1 MRTHVDSD
9 YGRRSGRTI
18 EPARIDPDNH
28 IGQAGR
34 ELVISQINGVYDSDQ
49 WHDACEKCMQP
60 TARVGVMFSAVA
72 VVRMRNRAV
81 TTLIWV
87 MVMHMC
93 GRHTDARRIGKR

>member
-9 YGRRSGRTI
+9 HGKRSGRTI

-28 IGQAGR
+28 IGQAGT
-34 ELVISQINGVYDSDQ
+34 ELVMTQINGIYDSGRWQ
-49 WHDACEKCMQP
+49 DACEKCMQP
-60 TARVGVMFSAVA
+60 AARVGVMFFGVA

-81 TTLIWV
+81 TTLICV

-93 GRHTDARRIGKR
+93 GRNTAGRRSGKW